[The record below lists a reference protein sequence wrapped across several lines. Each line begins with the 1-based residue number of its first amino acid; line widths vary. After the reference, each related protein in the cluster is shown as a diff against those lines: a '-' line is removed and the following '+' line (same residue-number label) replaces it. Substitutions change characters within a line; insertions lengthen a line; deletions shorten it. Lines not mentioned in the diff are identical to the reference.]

1 MLKQKDMTFSV
12 PLEKEVT
19 RIDKNREKVRKILSY
34 GLLFI
39 SARFD
44 SDFIWTVPDLW

>member
-1 MLKQKDMTFSV
+1 MKQKDITFSV

-19 RIDKNREKVRKILSY
+19 RIDKNRKKISKIVSY

-44 SDFIWTVPDLW
+44 SNLIWTVQDLW